1 MSVLS
6 SFRGFFFRL
15 SGFPPTTKT
24 LSKFKFSP
32 ETLDELTLRGVAKNN
47 SHFLITVRFKV
58 GSLSNKYSSPNRTS
72 VSRIRLRTDLLFAGQ
87 SYGSEGP
94 RSPNSELQHDA
105 MSMLLAEIRSLRV
118 QLEKSI
124 QTNNALRLKLEEQ
137 LSRPLSSSSQS
148 PSRSQVTVIRQLNF
162 SEGKSGDDVGSV
174 RGEPVKMKRSFH
186 VLFVVPEVCVKC
198 FSLF

>member
-1 MSVLS
+1 MAAVTSCEYSPVYSYVNSEIWVAL
-6 SFRGFFFRL
+6 
-15 SGFPPTTKT
+15 
-24 LSKFKFSP
+24 FS
-32 ETLDELTLRGVAKNN
+32 
-47 SHFLITVRFKV
+47 
-58 GSLSNKYSSPNRTS
+58 
-72 VSRIRLRTDLLFAGQ
+72 GQ

-137 LSRPLSSSSQS
+137 LSRPLSSPSQS

-162 SEGKSGDDVGSV
+162 SEGKGGDDAGSIDSV
-174 RGEPVKMKRSFH
+174 RGE
-186 VLFVVPEVCVKC
+186 
-198 FSLF
+198 